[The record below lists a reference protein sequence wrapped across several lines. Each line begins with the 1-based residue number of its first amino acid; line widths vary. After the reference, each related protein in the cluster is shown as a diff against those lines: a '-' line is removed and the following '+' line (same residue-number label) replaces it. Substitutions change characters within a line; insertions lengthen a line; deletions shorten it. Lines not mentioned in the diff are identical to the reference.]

1 MPYRFTMLFNF
12 AASGWSESWYY
23 NGTPTFPPAQNS
35 IFDQVMAART
45 ELCGDNISPQ
55 GWRLSDV
62 DNPRQTF
69 TRDIAKINNAGI
81 LPDTPSSAWL
91 CIARGANRIGRRQV
105 WLRSIP
111 DAWIAWDSST
121 QKFLPTG
128 TLVSARDVY
137 FNLLKQGQFCIRTI
151 QGFKP
156 STTKVRITAI
166 APEPT
171 GGTTLTVN
179 VAGIDL
185 NKPIIVSGFRKPLG
199 VLNGVY
205 DAFSGFVG
213 GTTFITLTHVAV
225 PTSQTAAYPGGG
237 FVRQQVF
244 GYQTIESMELRY
256 PRKRKVGRAF
266 FADHGRQSR
275 R

>member
-1 MPYRFTMLFNF
+1 MPFRFTMIYNFN
-12 AASGWSESWYY
+12 ASGWSESWYFTG
-23 NGTPTFPPAQNS
+23 NPTFPVPQNS
-35 IFDQVMAART
+35 IFDQVMNART
-45 ELCGDNISPQ
+45 EMCGDGIQPQ

-69 TRDIAKINNAGI
+69 IRDIVKVNNAGI

-91 CIARGANRIGRRQV
+91 AIARGVGNIGRRQV

-111 DAWIAWDSST
+111 DAWVAYDGSV

-128 TLVSARDVY
+128 KLIDGRDAYLGV
-137 FNLLKQGQFCIRTI
+137 LKAGGFCIRTI
-151 QGFKP
+151 QSFKA
-156 STTKVRITAI
+156 STTKVRVTAV

-179 VAGIDL
+179 VAGLDL
-185 NKPIIVSGFRKPLG
+185 TKPIIVSGFRKPLG

-205 DAFSGFVG
+205 DAYSAYVG
-213 GTTFITLTHVAV
+213 GTNFITLSHVAV
-225 PTSQTAAYPGGG
+225 PTNQTTAYPGGAY
-237 FVRQQVF
+237 VRQQVF
-244 GYQTIESMELRY
+244 AYQTIGSMELRY

-266 FADHGRQSR
+266 FADHGVQSR